1 MFPSGMKVSHVPHLV
16 ILGAPI
22 RNYLFCACYIA
33 SKRSEAMKLLLRLVE
48 VACFDPQVALIL
60 LQMCGCYCKMVHL
73 ARATPPSLASVPV
86 YDLARQQAQ
95 LNLSHDSM
103 GLRSVSHHSSAVY
116 IASLCS
122 SGFGNLNE
130 IIGSLVRHR
139 GERCYVYISSEQ
151 LTG

>member
-1 MFPSGMKVSHVPHLV
+1 M
-16 ILGAPI
+16 
-22 RNYLFCACYIA
+22 
-33 SKRSEAMKLLLRLVE
+33 
-48 VACFDPQVALIL
+48 ACFDPQVALIL
-60 LQMCGCYCKMVHL
+60 LRMCGCYCKMVHL